1 MVHMVKDI
9 TILPSV
15 LFLTSRGMGQGLQVI
30 NGISALVR
38 CRLLWRT
45 PLAGRASPALRK
57 GRAWRIYRP
66 ASADLTV
73 LHGRPHRVTAI
84 TATPHF
90 CDPHSMIRSS
100 HYCPRHQNI
109 HINVFW
115 REIPQSYLAVCRRW
129 RVGVWASAES
139 LFVCLYCW
147 LGVITPSQILVVI
160 QLCVFSAV
168 GTECE
173 VWGSFCQGAWLAEAV
188 RAMPLCCH
196 SLRSHCLCLKI

>member
-9 TILPSV
+9 TIIPSV
-15 LFLTSRGMGQGLQVI
+15 HFFTSRGMGQGLK
-30 NGISALVR
+30 

-57 GRAWRIYRP
+57 GRAWRIYGTAKVLTLQFCTAGRTESPPSRP
-66 ASADLTV
+66 RHTF
-73 LHGRPHRVTAI
+73 VT
-84 TATPHF
+84 
-90 CDPHSMIRSS
+90 PHSMIRSS

-168 GTECE
+168 GTKCE
-173 VWGSFCQGAWLAEAV
+173 VWGSVCQGAWLA
-188 RAMPLCCH
+188 
-196 SLRSHCLCLKI
+196 